1 MIKNYFIIAF
11 RNLWKHKGFS
21 LINIL
26 GLALGLA
33 CSLFIMLW
41 VYDEYQED
49 SFHKNGSQ
57 LFGVFERRYNEGVIN
72 AGFATQG
79 LMPDELKRVLP
90 EVRYATGFAWNQ
102 LSTFE
107 ANNKILKVNGNH
119 AFSDFFKM
127 FSYRLLLGNAI
138 TVLPS
143 PLDICISKKMAE
155 DFFGSPEEAMGKTIR
170 YENRKDLKITSVFD
184 NVPKNSSAQFE
195 YLINWQAFLENKDWA
210 KQWRKKG

>member
-79 LMPDELKRVLP
+79 LMPDEMKRVLP
-90 EVRYATGFAWNQ
+90 EVQYATGYAWNQ

-107 ANNKILKVNGNH
+107 ANNKILKENGNYGN
-119 AFSDFFKM
+119 ADFFKM
-127 FSYRLLLGNAI
+127 FTYPLLEGNPA
-138 TVLPS
+138 TALQS
-143 PLDICISKKMAE
+143 PVDISISKKMAE
-155 DFFGSPEEAMGKTIR
+155 DFF
-170 YENRKDLKITSVFD
+170 
-184 NVPKNSSAQFE
+184 
-195 YLINWQAFLENKDWA
+195 
-210 KQWRKKG
+210 